1 MSMKLEQQQE
11 NESTPDVITL
21 LTPLQL
27 GALSLPNRIVMSPMT
42 RARSTDGVPTDIEV
56 KYYSQRA
63 SAGLII
69 TAGIYISRMAV
80 GGINVPGIYTDQ
92 QIDSWQRINE
102 AVHSAWG
109 ENLRSTLPQRL
120 CLPPFAVEWRHP
132 GRSIGRKSSPE
143 GDECQWLRGHGGTA
157 CLDDI

>member
-80 GGINVPGIYTDQ
+80 GGMRKLDETPLMPQ
-92 QIDSWQRINE
+92 S
-102 AVHSAWG
+102 
-109 ENLRSTLPQRL
+109 LPN
-120 CLPPFAVEWRHP
+120 
-132 GRSIGRKSSPE
+132 IRKSQCRISLFSSHDL
-143 GDECQWLRGHGGTA
+143 GQNDFCRSLVIA
-157 CLDDI
+157 KS

>member
-11 NESTPDVITL
+11 DESTPDVITL

-92 QIDSWQRINE
+92 QIDSRQRINE
-102 AVHSAWG
+102 AVHSAG
-109 ENLRSTLPQRL
+109 GRI
-120 CLPPFAVEWRHP
+120 FAQLSHSGSV
-132 GRSIGRKSSPE
+132 SYLSLLN
-143 GDECQWLRGHGGTA
+143 GDTPVDPSA
-157 CLDDI
+157 P